1 MFHVCKQTWTDVS
14 DMELSFTDLE
24 VFSEYSLSFFE
35 LWRGEGQPG
44 ILVLS
49 LILELWYVNDLRLGQ
64 LIHASKIYMTN
75 KKSGA
80 FV

>member
-1 MFHVCKQTWTDVS
+1 MLKRHHLA
-14 DMELSFTDLE
+14 LSVYQDCYGVFTDLE